1 MANKFLFTK
10 KRLEAIPLPPDGKR
24 VTVMDAE
31 TKGLICTVT
40 SAGTRTFYF
49 RRQVNGKRATD
60 RLGALGEITLATAR
74 DMVALKQADIAK
86 GLPVGTAATIRTS
99 PKFDDH
105 FKAWLKDYAEV
116 HRPGTVYHDRK
127 LYEKH
132 IKDELGDR
140 KLVTITM
147 ADVQKLHSKIGK
159 AGKKRTANNVLQ
171 LLSTIF
177 NRAIQAGQYNGRNP
191 VDGIRR
197 FKERKRERYLS
208 PDELERL
215 FKALF
220 HKDTP
225 ADVRDIVLLALL
237 TGARR
242 GNIFAMEWAEVD
254 DIGALWTIPG
264 KKTKTDDDYR
274 IPLVPMV
281 LEILA
286 TRRAARKDAD
296 NPWVF
301 PATSATGHVYTIQK
315 QWVAVLD
322 RAKIKNFR
330 FHDLR
335 HTNAAWQIY
344 GGATLSFVGKVLG
357 HRSTSTTA
365 RYAHVDMTPA
375 RASAERGAGRMLEF
389 GAYDKALKDGADS
402 E

>member
-159 AGKKRTANNVLQ
+159 AGKKRTANSVLQ

-197 FKERKRERYLS
+197 FKEKKRERYLS

-242 GNIFAMEWAEVD
+242 GNILAMVWAE
-254 DIGALWTIPG
+254 INFHTATWIIPG
-264 KKTKTDDDYR
+264 EKTKTDDDY
-274 IPLVPMV
+274 LVPLAPQAV
-281 LEILA
+281 ALLE
-286 TRRAARKDAD
+286 ARKADRDPD

-301 PATSATGHVYTIQK
+301 PASSATGHVYTIQK